1 MININPYSLGAT
13 LYIPA
18 VTNNLQSIV
27 TGRKYPLL
35 RSAVICLEDAIC
47 DNQVAQGM
55 ANLKQLLSALQT
67 CSNAN
72 NKQPLLFVRPR
83 NVEMAMQIITS
94 MPLSQLCGF
103 VLPKFDVDSLNAW
116 KNACSGTSLLWMPTL
131 ETAQAHDPIA
141 MRELAI
147 QLEKHDL
154 QQRIIA
160 LRIGGNDLL
169 SCLGLRRMAQQ
180 TLYEGPLANTISMLV
195 STFSSRQYALTAPVF
210 ERLDDLAT
218 LQRELQQDLAFGLV
232 GKTAIHPSQLLPI
245 QNAFRVPLSDYQ
257 AAMQILNSDKA
268 VYKWDNVMAEP
279 ATHRNWASKILLRAE
294 EYGVLDRK
302 ESWNELN
309 A

>member
-1 MININPYSLGAT
+1 MNNINPYALGAT
-13 LYIPA
+13 LYVPA
-18 VTNNLQSIV
+18 VKDDLLNIV

-35 RSAVICLEDAIC
+35 RSVVICLEDAIS
-47 DNQVAQGM
+47 DNEVEQGL
-55 ANLKQLLSALQT
+55 ANLQQLLLALPT
-67 CSNAN
+67 CLTG
-72 NKQPLLFVRPR
+72 QRPLLFVRPR
-83 NVEMAMQIITS
+83 NVEMAIQIIAS

-103 VLPKFDVDSLNAW
+103 VLPKFDIDSLNAW
-116 KNACSGTSLLWMPTL
+116 NEACRGTDLLWMPTL
-131 ETAQAHDPIA
+131 ETAQAHDAIA

-147 QLEKHDL
+147 ELDKHDL

-169 SCLGLRRMAQQ
+169 SCLGVRRMAQQ
-180 TLYEGPLANTISMLV
+180 TLYEGPLAYTISMLV
-195 STFSSRQYALTAPVF
+195 STFSPRQYALSAPVF
-210 ERLDDLAT
+210 ERLDDFPT

-257 AAMQILNSDKA
+257 AAMQILNSEKA

-279 ATHRNWASKILLRAE
+279 ATHKNWAGKILLRAE
-294 EYGVLDRK
+294 EYGVLDLQSCRT
-302 ESWNELN
+302 ELN